1 MTMEEVAP
9 FNPDAKRR
17 WFEPVTAILMAVA
30 SLSTAWC
37 SYQSSRWSGESA
49 AHETHADNLG
59 RQAAEQH
66 LEAQQIHAIHMA
78 TWMEAIDALI
88 DGDEKLAK
96 FYTDRFGEELKPA
109 YDQWVALKPF
119 ENPAAPPHPFVPELY
134 SFRFTQEIR
143 DAKSEAAEAEKE
155 SNITG
160 HHANTYLSNTVIL
173 ATVLFFA
180 GTMEKFNQRHVRWSA
195 LAFAVTLFAF
205 AVVRMIMLPV
215 T

>member
-1 MTMEEVAP
+1 MEEVIP
-9 FNPDAKRR
+9 FNLDAKRR

-37 SYQSSRWSGESA
+37 SYQSSRWSEQSGA
-49 AHETHADNLG
+49 LETHADNLG

-78 TWMEAIDALI
+78 TWMEAMDAQL
-88 DGDEKLAK
+88 DGDEKLAR
-96 FYTDRFGEELKPA
+96 FYTDRFDEELKPA
-109 YDQWVALKPF
+109 YGQWVALKPF

-143 DAKSEAAEAEKE
+143 DTKSEAAWSEKE

-160 HHANTYLSNTVIL
+160 
-173 ATVLFFA
+173 
-180 GTMEKFNQRHVRWSA
+180 Q
-195 LAFAVTLFAF
+195 
-205 AVVRMIMLPV
+205 
-215 T
+215 

>member
-1 MTMEEVAP
+1 MEQVKP
-9 FNPDAKRR
+9 LDPDAKRP

-49 AHETHADNLG
+49 AHETRADFLG

-66 LEAQQIHAIHMA
+66 LEAQQIQAIHMA
-78 TWMEAIDALI
+78 TWMEAMDAQI
-88 DGDEKLAK
+88 DGDEKLAR

-143 DAKSEAAEAEKE
+143 AAKSEAADAEKAA
-155 SNITG
+155 NIAG
-160 HHANTYLSNTVIL
+160 HHADAYLSNTVIL

-180 GTMEKFNQRHVRWSA
+180 GTMEKFNQRHVRWAS
-195 LAFAVTLFAF
+195 LAFAVAMFAF
-205 AVVRMIMLPV
+205 ATVRMILLPV
-215 T
+215 I